1 MLMMI
6 WMIFGGSWLT
16 PDDSSEI
23 HAMIAHAH
31 SGLCGMHVCLSQLR
45 TNESGEAKLVSVL
58 DLLICCW
65 VRLEFSLGIG
75 LWDGGWEWCF
85 LKELGGTCYLG

>member
-1 MLMMI
+1 M
-6 WMIFGGSWLT
+6 
-16 PDDSSEI
+16 P
-23 HAMIAHAH
+23 IAGCVGCMFA
-31 SGLCGMHVCLSQLR
+31 SSQLR

-85 LKELGGTCYLG
+85 FKGAGWSMLPRLIVVVLIV